1 MRVSSSE
8 SGVLRSS
15 GTPRTSLRWRRAVVA
30 LVLAAVP
37 VLITATPA
45 QAVVPTIASVTP
57 AVGVP
62 GTSVRIT
69 GSGFATTA
77 AGNTVTFGDVRA
89 TVTTASATALT
100 VVAPSPR
107 VSSKIRVTT
116 PGGRS
121 GSRDF
126 FMPPSPYTPAQVASR
141 VRSDIGGASD
151 FISNPAPDRIS
162 LAIFDAVAGQRFVVD
177 ATAVTIGDAQLRLY
191 SPTGALLKRAGDLP
205 VGTAF
210 LDTTVAP
217 VTGAYS
223 IAIDGRTAGSGN
235 LFVRSVPPDSTG
247 TITRGVAQTVSTTA
261 AGQNALRSFTGT
273 AGQRVA
279 LQYSQLNLVDDSR
292 QLARLLFVQ
301 PNGAKLGTEA
311 GLGVFNAGEGLVDTV
326 TLPVTGTYQV
336 KFDPLFRAVGS
347 VRLLLHAVPPDLTGT
362 AVVGTPF
369 TVTTGVGQNASRT
382 FSATAGQRY
391 AFHATSHTYR
401 GVFVRILRPDG
412 LEVDSRSFAP
422 NTGFI
427 GPFTA
432 PTTGTYRIV
441 IDPLSAGTGSMT
453 AVLRTVPPDSTGTLT
468 VGTAQTVTTTAP
480 GQNAVRTFTAT
491 AGQRLALTVS
501 DATYHARIL
510 VTEPQFESELTESF
524 TVAAGDEPF
533 WTDVFGAPSTGTFQV
548 RIDGNEAEFGSV
560 RLLLRSVPADTTGTL
575 TPGVTSQIVTTAPGQ
590 NARRT
595 FTGQAGQ
602 RVGIQFTNSTL
613 GGRLELF
620 TPSGEQL
627 LDRDTSLSFQ
637 DEPQGL
643 GAEPVLPETGT
654 YELRLNPPDQG
665 VGRVDA
671 LLYVAPPD
679 STGTIA
685 VGGPAQTVTLAA
697 GQTAVRTF
705 NGTAGQRIVVRITG
719 NTFPFETA
727 FSVETDSTSAGLFL
741 AGPTGELPV
750 DLTATGPHRLTIRP
764 SFAATGSA
772 TVQVLPAP

>member
-1 MRVSSSE
+1 MHASSSGSDVHRG
-8 SGVLRSS
+8 SGR
-15 GTPRTSLRWRRAVVA
+15 PRGSLRWRGALTALLLAV
-30 LVLAAVP
+30 VP
-37 VLITATPA
+37 VLLTAAPA
-45 QAVVPTIASVTP
+45 QAVVPAITSVAP
-57 AVGVP
+57 VVGVP

-77 AGNTVTFGDVRA
+77 AGNTVTFGSVRA
-89 TVTTASATALT
+89 TVTAASATALT

-121 GSRDF
+121 ATRDF
-126 FMPPSPYTPAQVASR
+126 FMPPAPYTPAQVASR

-177 ATAVTIGDAQLRLY
+177 ATSLRIGDAQLRLY
-191 SPTGALLKRAGDLP
+191 SPTGALLKRAGDLA

-223 IAIDGRTAGSGN
+223 VAIDGRTAGSGN

-261 AGQNALRSFTGT
+261 AGQVALRSFSGT

-279 LQYSQLNLVDDSR
+279 LQYSQLNLADDGR
-292 QLARLLFVQ
+292 QLARLLFVH
-301 PNGAKLGTEA
+301 PNGTKLGTEA

-347 VRLLLHAVPPDLTGT
+347 VRLLLHAVPPDLTGI

-369 TVTTGVGQNASRT
+369 TVTTAVGQNASRT

-391 AFHATSHTYR
+391 AFHATSHNYR

-412 LEVDSRSFAP
+412 LEVDARSFAP
-422 NTGFI
+422 ITGFI

-441 IDPLSAGTGSMT
+441 VDPLSAGTGTMT

-491 AGQRLALTVS
+491 AGQRFALTAS
-501 DATYHARIL
+501 DATFHASVH
-510 VTEPQFESELTESF
+510 VTEAQLETEVTDVF
-524 TVAAGDEPF
+524 TVAPGNEPF
-533 WTDVFGAPSTGTFQV
+533 WTDAFGVLSAGTFRV
-548 RIDGNEAEFGSV
+548 RIDGSEGEVGSV
-560 RLLLRSVPADTTGTL
+560 RLLLRSVPADSSGTL
-575 TPGVTSQIVTTAPGQ
+575 TPGVTSQIVTTVPGQ

-595 FTGQAGQ
+595 FTAQAGQ
-602 RVGIQFTNSTL
+602 RVGIQFTHSTL

-620 TPSGEQL
+620 SPSGEQL
-627 LDRDTSLSFQ
+627 LDRDASLSFQ

-643 GAEPVLPETGT
+643 GGEPVLPETGT
-654 YELRLNPPDQG
+654 YELRLNPLDQG
-665 VGRVDA
+665 IGRVDA

-705 NGTAGQRIVVRITG
+705 SGTAGQRLVVRVTG
-719 NTFPFETA
+719 NTFPGETVV
-727 FSVETDSTSAGLFL
+727 SVENDSGSAGLFL
-741 AGPTGELPV
+741 GGPTGELPV
-750 DLTATGPHRLTIRP
+750 ELWASGAQRLTIRP
-764 SFAATGSA
+764 SFAATGSV